1 MTTSRASPRLK
12 RRKRRL
18 SISLQEAMSR
28 ARRSLVRPSSSLASI
43 GSEAMDEISVA
54 TMIATISMAT
64 MLAMLFP
71 LRAPEVCYCSGY

>member
-1 MTTSRASPRLK
+1 
-12 RRKRRL
+12 
-18 SISLQEAMSR
+18 
-28 ARRSLVRPSSSLASI
+28 VRPSSSLASI

-64 MLAMLFP
+64 ISMATMLAMLFP